1 MSRIQKLNV
10 VFAHFGTGF
19 ALLLKNIVG
28 VEIMNFNGKIN
39 LNDISFSLVRQIF
52 NTSKIDDVR
61 KEVFKELDSLKVR
74 QSVKPKMKIAVTVG
88 SRGISNISSIIKAVC
103 DYLKESGAEPFIV
116 PAMGSHGGA
125 TAEGQ
130 ESVLH
135 HLGVTEESM
144 GCPIK
149 SGMEVV
155 KLGTTESGVPVYF
168 DKIAYSA
175 DGVVVVNRIKPHTDF
190 ESDIES
196 GLTKMIAVG
205 LGNQMGCSAMHSY
218 GLSRSIPESARV
230 SINKVNILFGLGII
244 ENSKDETYK
253 LKALQARDFEKEEKI
268 LLAEA
273 KKTVPKLPVD
283 YLDVLVIE
291 EMGKMISGTGMDTK
305 VLGRIK
311 IMGEREP
318 LKPVIKKVAVLN
330 LAVNSYGNALGIGL
344 ADVTTRKLADSIDI
358 DATYENIISTTFLER
373 GKIPLTMAN
382 DEQAI
387 NVAVSTV
394 GDVNKDT
401 IKMAIIKNTLDL
413 QEVYLSEASLK
424 DIDTS
429 KAEIIKRNINLS
441 FDENGNLKL

>member
-1 MSRIQKLNV
+1 
-10 VFAHFGTGF
+10 
-19 ALLLKNIVG
+19 
-28 VEIMNFNGKIN
+28 MNFKGKIN
-39 LNDISFSLVRQIF
+39 LKDISFSLVKQKF

-61 KEVFKELDSLKVR
+61 KEVFNEFDKLN
-74 QSVKPKMKIAVTVG
+74 VKKLIIPDMKIAVTVG
-88 SRGISNISSIIKAVC
+88 SRGISNISIITRAVC

-130 ESVLH
+130 EAVLH
-135 HLGVTEESM
+135 HLGVTEDSM

-149 SGMEVV
+149 SSMEVV
-155 KLGTTESGVPVYF
+155 QIGITESNVPVYF
-168 DKIAYSA
+168 DKNAYAA

-190 ESDIES
+190 AADIES

-205 LGNQMGCSAMHSY
+205 LGNQAGCSTMHSY

-230 SINKVNILFGLGII
+230 SIGKVNIMFGLGIV

-253 LKALQARDFEKEEKI
+253 LKALYAKDFEEEEKV

-273 KKTVPKLPVD
+273 KETVPKLPTD
-283 YLDVLVIE
+283 ILDVLVIE

-311 IMGEREP
+311 IMGETEP
-318 LKPVIKKVAVLN
+318 LKPAIKKVAVLR
-330 LAVNSYGNALGIGL
+330 LASNSYGNALGIGL
-344 ADVTTRKLADSIDI
+344 ADVTTKSLVDSIDI

-373 GKIPLTMAN
+373 GKIPLTMSN

-387 NVAVSTV
+387 SVAVSTV
-394 GDVNKDT
+394 GDINEKT

-413 QEVYLSEASLK
+413 QEVYLSEAALK
-424 DIDTS
+424 DIDES
-429 KAEIIKRNINLS
+429 RVEIIKRNIILS